1 MERKRVSA
9 SNIRAVGYDA
19 GKQLLEIEFSS
30 GSIVQYSGVSP
41 EVHRRFMSSPSPG
54 SFYQDQIDEN
64 FPSKRVRQWKA
75 PGGNGCPVAC
85 VDSFASIIP
94 KEVPARAFHQLHT
107 FPKEGISEN
116 NSIRID
122 TRTTRSRA

>member
-9 SNIRAVGYDA
+9 SSISSVGYDA

-54 SFYQDQIDEN
+54 SFFQDQIDEN
-64 FPSKRVRQWKA
+64 FPSRKVR
-75 PGGNGCPVAC
+75 
-85 VDSFASIIP
+85 
-94 KEVPARAFHQLHT
+94 
-107 FPKEGISEN
+107 
-116 NSIRID
+116 
-122 TRTTRSRA
+122 

>member
-19 GKQLLEIEFSS
+19 AKQLLEIEFSS

-41 EVHRRFMSSPSPG
+41 EVHRRFLSSPSPG

-64 FPSKRVRQWKA
+64 FPSKRVR
-75 PGGNGCPVAC
+75 
-85 VDSFASIIP
+85 
-94 KEVPARAFHQLHT
+94 
-107 FPKEGISEN
+107 
-116 NSIRID
+116 
-122 TRTTRSRA
+122 